1 MNSKYV
7 ITRFEKDQYN
17 STSGM
22 SDNLSFI
29 WNDLIKKL
37 PLNLQQE
44 ASSKKS
50 QLVMHD
56 LNERNAEGRFYHN
69 LKFVIQNASEEL
81 KNLLEEMDDNL
92 IVCLR
97 DL

>member
-50 QLVMHD
+50 QLVCT
-56 LNERNAEGRFYHN
+56 
-69 LKFVIQNASEEL
+69 I
-81 KNLLEEMDDNL
+81 
-92 IVCLR
+92 
-97 DL
+97 